1 MQGRNCPLPPPP
13 QALTVLKLGK
23 RLSGDAPLRRKV
35 RKCLMSSGEC
45 SGRPGIGSDARRGL
59 LCPEGPGGRG
69 RAASARG
76 GTACVETGHGEHLSA
91 AIGRGVTA
99 HAVHRCG
106 IRGAPALPLR
116 CYIGWNPPPRPP
128 VQHSRPQAQLCRLP
142 RIFPRTIVSSG
153 CQVKI
158 ERVLI
163 IFCFKENTTGT
174 GGTWGDSSAQ
184 TAAFCAATP
193 SPDPFLPPPW
203 AGMGLRSGGESI
215 HQQKN
220 KTK

>member
-1 MQGRNCPLPPPP
+1 MGQEPAGGGALPLSPHPTLALHLLWWRDRHKAQPCCPAIRPQITRPSWKRDLQEVQGRSCPLPPPPP

-91 AIGRGVTA
+91 AIGCGVTA

-116 CYIGWNPPPRPP
+116 CYIGWNPPRAPPCSTAAPR
-128 VQHSRPQAQLCRLP
+128 L
-142 RIFPRTIVSSG
+142 
-153 CQVKI
+153 
-158 ERVLI
+158 
-163 IFCFKENTTGT
+163 
-174 GGTWGDSSAQ
+174 SSAGCL
-184 TAAFCAATP
+184 AS
-193 SPDPFLPPPW
+193 SPAPL
-203 AGMGLRSGGESI
+203 
-215 HQQKN
+215 
-220 KTK
+220 